1 MNVYEVRESI
11 LDGTCK
17 PIQSSETLQIA
28 DGAVNYTLKAN
39 SFVVFSTK

>member
-17 PIQSSETLQIA
+17 PIQSSETLQMRT
-28 DGAVNYTLKAN
+28 GALNYT
-39 SFVVFSTK
+39 